1 MIYTVDQ
8 IRSLTAPIAEAYGV
22 KRLSLFG
29 SYARGEATDASDVDL
44 LVDRGEIRSG
54 FIMGGLYIDLRDA
67 LNKELDMVSTHGA
80 SPEFLSR
87 IRKDEIKLYERT

>member
-54 FIMGGLYIDLRDA
+54 FIMGGLYVDLRDA
-67 LNKELDMVSTHGA
+67 LNKELDMVSTRGA

>member
-44 LVDRGEIRSG
+44 LVDRGDIRSG

-67 LNKELDMVSTHGA
+67 LNKELDMVSTRGA
-80 SPEFLSR
+80 SPEFLLR
-87 IRKDEIKLYERT
+87 IRKDEIELYERT